1 MQGTCHALGRNTG
14 TCGTYGCTCSDEFL
28 TPDQF
33 LLCAAASTCRM
44 DCQVQQLD
52 SYEDFKMSSLKLCR
66 QKVTAQ
72 ENVLAGPVSAGQILS
87 SNILGKFHIKCVVH
101 QINWFG

>member
-44 DCQVQQLD
+44 DCQVQQLI
-52 SYEDFKMSSLKLCR
+52 SSEDFKRSSFNLCR
-66 QKVTAQ
+66 RKVMAQ
-72 ENVLAGPVSAGQILS
+72 ENVLAGPVSVGQILS
-87 SNILGKFHIKCVVH
+87 SNFLSKCYFKDKVE
-101 QINWFG
+101 QINLFG